1 MNKNIE
7 IEFDHLF
14 FSYIKPT
21 MLTMKIIKK
30 YYNPILVSKRG
41 DVDDGGVV
49 NISSDDDRVDG
60 KVK

>member
-1 MNKNIE
+1 
-7 IEFDHLF
+7 
-14 FSYIKPT
+14 

-41 DVDDGGVV
+41 DVDDSVV